1 MRDARGRGLGSRV
14 VGWGL
19 GFGCGD
25 GPWAAGCGVG
35 GWVAEL
41 VIDHGLNTKFGLYK
55 FGKYRGNF
63 LVYIQDPRIRSG
75 IPSS

>member
-19 GFGCGD
+19 GFGGGD
-25 GPWAAGCGVG
+25 GPSAAGRGVE

-41 VIDHGLNTKFGLYK
+41 VMDHGLNTKFGLYK

-63 LVYIQDPRIRSG
+63 AVYIQDPRIRLE